1 MSSAAEATPQV
12 HRLFFAIRPDA
23 AAAAVA
29 AQLTEQAVAAHGL
42 GGRPVEAERLHV
54 TLHWLHDHPGVPSA
68 MIAAATQAGD
78 AIEAGPFGVGFDR
91 LESFGDARRGG
102 PLVLSGQAGLGPLRR
117 FQRELA
123 AAMVDAGIGA
133 CARGGFR
140 PHMTL
145 LYERTRVAAQAVEPV
160 RWTVDELL
168 LVDSLLGRHRH
179 VVLARW
185 PLARSRDGRPRRE
198 CRPG

>member
-1 MSSAAEATPQV
+1 MPVSSVSDAKTQV

-23 AAAAVA
+23 AAAATA
-29 AQLTEQAVAAHGL
+29 GELTRRACAAHHLAGK
-42 GGRPVEAERLHV
+42 PQEAERLHV
-54 TLHWLHDHPGVPSA
+54 TLHWLRDHAGLPPDLVD
-68 MIAAATQAGD
+68 AARRAGG
-78 AIEAGPFGVGFDR
+78 AVTAGPFAVRFTR
-91 LESFGDARRGG
+91 LESLGGVTRGG
-102 PLVLSGQAGLGPLRR
+102 PLVLGGGDGLRALRR

-133 CARGGFR
+133 YAGGGFR

-145 LYERTRVAAQAVEPV
+145 LYERTHVAPEPIEPL

-168 LVDSLLGRHRH
+168 LVDSHIGRHRH

-185 PLARSRDGRPRRE
+185 PLRR
-198 CRPG
+198 RQMAFDW